1 MGRKRAARS
10 ADTIMTLLYRLIG
23 PGVLLAVGLAG
34 IFVVADALGRTD
46 RAAER
51 RALVARSDDLTAR
64 ALGSGSALA
73 CLDAAAGDATETAC
87 EAAVFSSP
95 QATAAAVAYIGARLD
110 LLADARA
117 VPGLAARL
125 AGSRRAIELDRYGIA
140 AHVLSQR
147 DGCTAAQCDGF
158 ALVADA
164 NMLKSNI
171 RAQTF
176 DQYVSRHAGA
186 WAAPQPATPPA
197 NAPAVSQA
205 APPVAL
211 PGALPQTASA
221 QPPAEAR
228 PVASKYDF
236 PSAASIPP
244 GSIMNTEPPLS
255 KEAAAA
261 KAEALVQAAP
271 GDKTPPLPI
280 DPAKTPVPPKRP
292 QVPNEPAD
300 IAPAR

>member
-1 MGRKRAARS
+1 
-10 ADTIMTLLYRLIG
+10 MTTLYRLIV
-23 PGVLLAVGLAG
+23 PGLLLAVALAG
-34 IFVVADALGRTD
+34 VFVVVDTLGRNE

-51 RALVARSDDLTAR
+51 RALIARSDDLTAR
-64 ALGSGSALA
+64 ALSANSALS

-87 EAAVFSSP
+87 EAAVFASP

-110 LLADARA
+110 LLADARDR
-117 VPGLAARL
+117 PELASRL
-125 AGSRRAIELDRYGIA
+125 AGTRRAIELDRYGVA
-140 AHVLSQR
+140 AHVLSER
-147 DGCTAAQCDGF
+147 DGCTAVQCPAF
-158 ALVADA
+158 ALVSDA

-171 RAQTF
+171 KAQTF
-176 DQYVSRHAGA
+176 DQYVSRHAAA
-186 WAAPQPATPPA
+186 WNAPAAAQPA
-197 NAPAVSQA
+197 APAVSQA
-205 APPVAL
+205 VPPV
-211 PGALPQTASA
+211 ALPQTASA

-228 PVASKYDF
+228 PVSSKYDF

-244 GSIMNTEPPLS
+244 VSIMNSEPPLS

-271 GDKTPPLPI
+271 GDKTPPLPL

-292 QVPNEPAD
+292 QAANEPAD